1 MYLVVVISIGY
12 VEDLV
17 SGQLNA
23 QGAGPLR
30 GFIGLW
36 AHCSLV
42 VLVYEHSAVLIL
54 LVAEAGPNFSKFLN
68 PYEFSFGQ
76 IPFAYVYT
84 YT

>member
-1 MYLVVVISIGY
+1 MVKNRTKIEIKIKPP
-12 VEDLV
+12 
-17 SGQLNA
+17 

-30 GFIGLW
+30 GFISLW